1 METGEGTD
9 RAGTMSRKAK
19 RTEQVAQLMR
29 VVDRAL
35 IHHGFGDDVRMRY
48 PQAVYLEIEDESYCI
63 SVTRVGR

>member
-1 METGEGTD
+1 
-9 RAGTMSRKAK
+9 MSRKAK

-35 IHHGFGDDVRMRY
+35 IYHGFGDDVRMRY
-48 PQAVYLEIEDESYCI
+48 PQAVYLEIEDESYCV